1 MVEPAVP
8 EGVGPPVAAYDPD
21 ALLHERIGHEEKA
34 PRFGR
39 VRALERGLQR
49 EDPFALSG
57 DIGLRVLRSRQER
70 AGERLADARGE
81 RLHERPRLVLE
92 RVQREAEPETELR
105 VVLEERIRPRR
116 AAAVRVRPVGG
127 RQEVAAVDRGAPGG
141 VRDERAVAEEL
152 REALDVWRSEES
164 RVGEE

>member
-70 AGERLADARGE
+70 AGERLADARGAPVA
-81 RLHERPRLVLE
+81 RGGASAPAVAGNAAGRARAPPPPA
-92 RVQREAEPETELR
+92 REASAFTS
-105 VVLEERIRPRR
+105 VR
-116 AAAVRVRPVGG
+116 A
-127 RQEVAAVDRGAPGG
+127 
-141 VRDERAVAEEL
+141 
-152 REALDVWRSEES
+152 WSWSES
-164 RVGEE
+164 SAR